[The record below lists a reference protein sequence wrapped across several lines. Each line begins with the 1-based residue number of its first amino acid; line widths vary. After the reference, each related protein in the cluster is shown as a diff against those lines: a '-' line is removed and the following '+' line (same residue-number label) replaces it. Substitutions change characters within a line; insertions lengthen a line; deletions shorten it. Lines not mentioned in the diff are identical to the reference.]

1 MYMLSWD
8 QSSKANL
15 NKILVLQKRELRMTY
30 FVHSRSHTI
39 PLFIDNV
46 LPLMFLYYESVS
58 NLMYD
63 VNNNNT
69 P

>member
-1 MYMLSWD
+1 
-8 QSSKANL
+8 
-15 NKILVLQKRELRMTY
+15 MTY
-30 FVHSRSHTI
+30 FVHSRSHTNTI
-39 PLFIDNV
+39 PLFKDNV